1 MISSILQRLKT
12 LADRVFKPISKL
24 LNWLN
29 PLRWLGRARLF
40 IRNWIRRRAQ
50 IDYITLILPQQMPT
64 LPEPRDRIRR
74 RIFGAP
80 PLSLTELDKIFER
93 IGDDPRPKGVVL
105 HLRGLV
111 MSLSQLQTLRN
122 SLQRLRDRGKRVIC
136 YAQSYSN
143 ATYFIASAADEIVMQ
158 PGGEVETLGLRAEA
172 TFLKDALDSVG
183 VKLDSVAIS
192 PYKGAFDSLTRS
204 DISPEGKAQLDWL
217 MDSQFE
223 ILVQGMAEGRSV
235 TPEAVRSMIDGAP
248 HLDEAALDAKFVDAV
263 ETEENLHRRL
273 NSKHIL
279 TWDRADKK
287 LLIKPPKPAEKY
299 VALLKVSGLMMP
311 GESGKPPV
319 DLPIPFIG
327 GERAGDLTVVQQVRQ
342 LMQNKQAAAVIL
354 YIDSGGGASSAA
366 EAMTAALTE
375 LAKDRP
381 VLAYMDSIAAS
392 GGYHIAT
399 PAQWIV
405 AQPGT
410 ITGSIGVISAK
421 SVTGGLFERLRINR
435 MEFVRG
441 ANADYHS
448 DHASY
453 TDEQRARALQS
464 IQHVY
469 RQFVNHVSR
478 SRNMSY
484 EAVDAIAGGRVWT
497 GAQARA
503 NGLVDELGDLKT
515 ALKKARELAS
525 LPEDA
530 PLVML
535 HGRAKPLPAQLAEH
549 SNPAAALKYLREN
562 LQAITDGSTQV
573 LTPVEWR

>member
-1 MISSILQRLKT
+1 MVATILERLKALT
-12 LADRVFKPISKL
+12 GRVFKPIGKL
-24 LNWLN
+24 LGWLN

-93 IGDDPRPKGVVL
+93 IGDDPRPKGVIL
-105 HLRGLV
+105 HLRGFAMPLA
-111 MSLSQLQTLRN
+111 QLQTLRN
-122 SLQRLRDRGKRVIC
+122 SLQRLREKGKRVIC
-136 YAQSYSN
+136 FAQSYSN
-143 ATYFIASAADEIVMQ
+143 ATYFIASATDEIVMQ

-172 TFLKDALDSVG
+172 TFLKDALDSIG

-192 PYKGAFDSLTRS
+192 PYKGAFDSLTRN

-217 MDSQFE
+217 MDSQFD
-223 ILVQGMAEGRSV
+223 ILVQGMAAGRGV
-235 TPEAVRSMIDGAP
+235 TSEAIRNMIDGAP
-248 HLDEAALDAKFVDAV
+248 HLDEAALEAKFVDAI
-263 ETEENLHRRL
+263 ETEEDLHRRL
-273 NSKHIL
+273 NTKHIL
-279 TWDRADKK
+279 TWDSADKK

-342 LMQNKQAAAVIL
+342 LMRDKQAAAVIL
-354 YIDSGGGASSAA
+354 FIDSGGGASSAA

-381 VLAYMDSIAAS
+381 VVAYMDSIAAS

-421 SVTGGLFERLRINR
+421 SVTGGLFERLRVNR

-441 ANADYHS
+441 ANAGYHS
-448 DHASY
+448 DHAPY
-453 TDEQRARALQS
+453 TDEQRARAMQS

-469 RQFVNHVSR
+469 GQFVQHVARSR
-478 SRNMSY
+478 SMSY
-484 EAVDAIAGGRVWT
+484 EAVDAVGGGRVWT
-497 GAQARA
+497 GVQGRA
-503 NGLVDELGDLKT
+503 NGLVDELGDLKA
-515 ALKKARELAS
+515 ALRKARELAN

-535 HGRAKPLPAQLAEH
+535 HGKAKPLPAQLTQQN
-549 SNPAAALKYLREN
+549 NPAAALHYLREN
-562 LQAITDGSTQV
+562 IQAVTNGSTQA
-573 LTPVEWR
+573 LMPVEWH